1 MWPATTRN
9 SAASP
14 ASISSTT
21 LKQGNV
27 VVFRGIPTVIDEERV
42 TNFEKALE
50 GSGVKVIDKQYA
62 NWNRDDAFRVMQ
74 DFLSKHPKIDAVWA
88 SDDDMA
94 LGIMEA
100 IRQAKRD
107 DIKFVLG
114 GAGMK
119 DMVKRVM
126 DGDKMIPADVSYPP
140 AMIATAMNVTAAQF
154 FTNAPMRGTYV
165 LNAQLITKDNAKDHY
180 FPDFALLSRLDRSPC
195 GRGSRR
201 RGRAVPALRL
211 HEGDGAPMKT
221 MKGPALFLAQFAGD
235 ERTVQFPRRHLPL
248 GRISRL
254 QGRPDPDLGRAPVRP
269 AESRRVRRLLRR
281 GHGHR
286 ARSTGSQI
294 TELSTHLQGQFV
306 AVHPAFDEAFDGFAA
321 PEVRGSPQ
329 ARTNGP
335 STRCCWRRRPRSG
348 SASTRM

>member
-1 MWPATTRN
+1 MVLPFNPDELTNPVREVKKRGTFITVVDRGLKD
-9 SAASP
+9 
-14 ASISSTT
+14 ASIQDIYVAGNNPEFGRVAGKYFVDN

-62 NWNRDDAFRVMQ
+62 NWNRDDAFKVMQ

-94 LGIMEA
+94 LGVMEA
-100 IRQAKRD
+100 IRQAKRE

-165 LNAQLITKDNAKDHY
+165 LNAQLITKDNAEE
-180 FPDFALLSRLDRSPC
+180 LLLPRTRPSEPLDSRLPPRC
-195 GRGSRR
+195 GEG
-201 RGRAVPALRL
+201 VPR
-211 HEGDGAPMKT
+211 EEISPMKT
-221 MKGPALFLAQFAGD
+221 MKGPGLFLAQFAGD
-235 ERTVQFPRRHLPL
+235 AEPFNSLDAICRWAASLGYKGVQ
-248 GRISRL
+248 I
-254 QGRPDPDLGRAPVRP
+254 PDLGRARC
-269 AESRRVRRLLRR
+269 
-281 GHGHR
+281 
-286 ARSTGSQI
+286 ST
-294 TELSTHLQGQFV
+294 
-306 AVHPAFDEAFDGFAA
+306 
-321 PEVRGSPQ
+321 
-329 ARTNGP
+329 
-335 STRCCWRRRPRSG
+335 
-348 SASTRM
+348 